1 MIDLHL
7 HSIFSDG
14 SLTPEEIVV
23 EAERSNVSAIA
34 LTDHDTVDGLPR
46 FLAAAEA
53 ANIRAFTGIEISVDF
68 SPGSLHMLG
77 YGFDST
83 DAALLRDLEWIRDG
97 RSARNREI
105 LRKLND
111 LGLELAWEEV
121 EGQAGGDVVGRPH
134 FALAM
139 LARGY
144 IADKDE
150 AFDRYL
156 AKGKP
161 AYAERR
167 RFSAADAIRGIGLA
181 GGVASLAHPFSL
193 GLGPVALE
201 RLVADL
207 KAQGLAGI
215 ESYYSEYTANQQHEY
230 LSLCKRYDLVPTGG
244 SDFHGDLN
252 PDIRLGVGFGSLRV
266 PDEVADRLAER
277 LAQ

>member
-1 MIDLHL
+1 MIDLHM

-14 SLTPEEIVV
+14 SLTPEELVV
-23 EAERSNVSAIA
+23 EAERSKVSAIA
-34 LTDHDTVDGLPR
+34 LTDHDTVDGLSR

-53 ANIRAFTGIEISVDF
+53 ANIRAFSGIEISVDF

-77 YGFDST
+77 YGFDPT
-83 DAALLRDLEWIRDG
+83 DAAFLRELEWIRDG
-97 RSARNREI
+97 RDARNREI
-105 LRKLND
+105 LQKLND
-111 LGLELAWEEV
+111 LGLELTWEEV
-121 EGQAGGDVVGRPH
+121 EKQAGGDVVGRPH

-144 IADKDE
+144 VADKDD

-167 RFSAADAIRGIGLA
+167 RFSAADAIRCIGLA

-193 GLGPVALE
+193 GLGPVALD

-215 ESYYSEYTANQQHEY
+215 ESYYSEYTADQQREY
-230 LSLCKRYDLVPTGG
+230 LSLCNRYDLVPTGG
-244 SDFHGDLN
+244 SDFHGALN
-252 PDIRLGVGFGSLRV
+252 PDIRMGVGFGSLRV
-266 PDEVADRLAER
+266 PDDVADRLAAR